1 MMKQNKILM
10 IVTSAVILIPMLAG
24 LLLWDR
30 LPEQVPT
37 HFGTDGQPDG
47 WSSRGFAVFGLPL
60 ILLALHWICVLVT
73 SADPKHS
80 NAGRKMSGLVLW
92 LVPAAAIVSMVTVYG
107 HAMGLGFDTGVLMML
122 FIGVMFLAIGNY
134 LPKCLQNY
142 TIGIKLPWTL
152 ADEDNWNRTH
162 RLAGWIWMGAGI
174 LILASA
180 FLGNYIILTVILL
193 PAAVIPAVYSWLLW
207 QKANRSAGK

>member
-10 IVTSAVILIPMLAG
+10 IITSAVILIPMLAG

-60 ILLALHWICVLVT
+60 ILLAMHWSCVLVT

-92 LVPAAAIVSMVTVYG
+92 IIPAAAIVSMVAVYG
-107 HAMGLGFDTGVLMML
+107 HAMGLGFDTGVLTML

-134 LPKCLQNY
+134 LPKCRQNY

-174 LILASA
+174 LTLASA

-193 PAAVIPAVYSWLLW
+193 LAAVIPTVYSWLLW
-207 QKANRSAGK
+207 RKANRDAGK